1 MHLCR
6 LMKGM
11 PNAHLYPFLKGML
24 STHLNPFLK
33 LQMPNKALW
42 LMATLNKQAI
52 NIDLII

>member
-1 MHLCR
+1 
-6 LMKGM
+6 MKGM

-24 STHLNPFLK
+24 SIHLNPFLK